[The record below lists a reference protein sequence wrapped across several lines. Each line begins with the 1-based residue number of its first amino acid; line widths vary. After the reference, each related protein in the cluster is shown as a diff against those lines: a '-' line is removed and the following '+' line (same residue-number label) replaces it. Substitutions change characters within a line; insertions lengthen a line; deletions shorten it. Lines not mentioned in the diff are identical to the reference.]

1 MTVSYLTLCWQ
12 TIHVAGKYAHYNW
25 KVNPQQMQRTKEQ
38 ALLSLRTRQG
48 QLHAHHH
55 TKSTI
60 HVQRTGVKAAHSGST
75 HCAALCSIAEV
86 TRSYPDA
93 EQRVWE
99 MRIRG
104 NEKGRKRQKEITDA
118 TESKH
123 SSVKAKQK
131 KSWKVQWQNGNFL
144 TVIQN
149 SLKSWANYMDS
160 PI

>member
-12 TIHVAGKYAHYNW
+12 TTHVAGKYAHYNW

-38 ALLSLRTRQG
+38 APLPLRTRQSSSMLVTTPRAPFMCKG
-48 QLHAHHH
+48 
-55 TKSTI
+55 
-60 HVQRTGVKAAHSGST
+60 RVKAAHSGST
-75 HCAALCSIAEV
+75 RCAALCSIAEV

-104 NEKGRKRQKEITDA
+104 NEKGRKRQKEITYA

-131 KSWKVQWQNGNFL
+131 KIPGRFRQNGNFL
-144 TVIQN
+144 TVIPN
-149 SLKSWANYMDS
+149 SLKSWVNYMDS